1 MKKLLVLMLVLGLT
15 SVAGAANVGQTIQL
29 GIVGAPGQGEPLP
42 DEITI
47 EVSQWI
53 ELGII
58 VNGGADALEL
68 DLEVIG
74 PGHVELPA
82 VPTDIFVEAWTIPGP
97 VTPAPPGVSQ
107 IVAMDLFGTHTG
119 LIAQLI
125 MFHCDGTG
133 DVLVQI
139 TDIGVNNVDGR
150 DVPLAEMGSI
160 IIHQIPEPTTVM
172 LLGLGS
178 LFLLRRR
185 K

>member
-1 MKKLLVLMLVLGLT
+1 MKKLITITLLLALT
-15 SVAGAANVGQTIQL
+15 STAAATNAGKTIQL
-29 GIVGAPGQGEPLP
+29 AIVYDGVGTPAP
-42 DEITI
+42 DEMLLMG
-47 EVSQWI
+47 SDWI

-58 VNGGADALEL
+58 VNGEADALEL
-68 DLEVIG
+68 DLEIIG

-82 VPTDIFVEAWTIPGP
+82 TPEDIFVEPWTIPGP

-139 TDIGVNNVDGR
+139 TDSGVNNVDGR
-150 DVPLAEMGSI
+150 DVPLEEMGSFVI
-160 IIHQIPEPTTVM
+160 YPEPCSLA
-172 LLGLGS
+172 LLALGGL
-178 LFLLRRR
+178 LLLRRR